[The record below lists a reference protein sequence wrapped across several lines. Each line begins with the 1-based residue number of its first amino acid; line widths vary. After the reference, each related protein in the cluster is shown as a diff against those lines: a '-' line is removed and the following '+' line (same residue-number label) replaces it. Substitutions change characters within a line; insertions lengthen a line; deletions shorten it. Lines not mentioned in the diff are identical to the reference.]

1 MKTEVIVIENGGVMQ
16 NQIPVFKDLSLQIF
30 EGEIAGLAFDNLMEQ
45 RFFLELLEGQRP
57 LSSGRICLEGKEEDY
72 ETAARK
78 LSKYTAVIGR
88 KSGLISSI
96 SIEDNIFLFSDKS
109 CFIRQKN
116 YRERL
121 RKLKEQF
128 RILPDIPDR
137 QQELTIK
144 ERIMVEL
151 LKAYVGR
158 KRIVVLQDVIGA
170 LAKPEIEE
178 LFAFLNQI
186 KGEMTFLVIAGF
198 EEVGIR
204 HLDRLALVQN
214 GRTIAM
220 SQLMIR
226 KKGLNQ
232 ILQVLINESGK
243 PDRLM
248 THFSK
253 EMSKERKVVL
263 KAENVCTEFLENFEI
278 EMENGEIQ
286 KIYYSD
292 ERTKEHLWGMFTG
305 ENRIV
310 GGHIYLDQKEYRIH
324 DIAEAVKSGVGFIVE
339 KPYQNELM
347 DNITAVE
354 NISMPLQEKVKG
366 YWMFRKYRQSVE
378 SYIKEMHLE
387 ERKIRNLNSLER
399 QKIVYE
405 KWLLYMPKVLI
416 CHNPFADIDINMQ
429 ELTMK
434 MLKVLQKRGIA
445 ILILTSNLYTMNK
458 IPGKSSY
465 YYQGK
470 RIEEDHIWEM
480 IGE

>member
-1 MKTEVIVIENGGVMQ
+1 MGGVDDEEYAQ
-16 NQIPVFKDLSLQIF
+16 ECYELVKQLKLENIIF
-30 EGEIAGLAFDNLMEQ
+30 TGRVDIVKYMEKLD
-45 RFFLELLEGQRP
+45 FTILTSISEGQP
-57 LSSGRICLEGKEEDY
+57 LSVLESFAARRPCVTTDVGCCRELLEGKEEDY

-204 HLDRLALVQN
+204 HLDRLVLVQN

-232 ILQVLINESGK
+232 ILTG
-243 PDRLM
+243 
-248 THFSK
+248 
-253 EMSKERKVVL
+253 
-263 KAENVCTEFLENFEI
+263 
-278 EMENGEIQ
+278 
-286 KIYYSD
+286 SD
-292 ERTKEHLWGMFTG
+292 
-305 ENRIV
+305 
-310 GGHIYLDQKEYRIH
+310 Q
-324 DIAEAVKSGVGFIVE
+324 
-339 KPYQNELM
+339 
-347 DNITAVE
+347 
-354 NISMPLQEKVKG
+354 
-366 YWMFRKYRQSVE
+366 
-378 SYIKEMHLE
+378 
-387 ERKIRNLNSLER
+387 
-399 QKIVYE
+399 
-405 KWLLYMPKVLI
+405 
-416 CHNPFADIDINMQ
+416 
-429 ELTMK
+429 
-434 MLKVLQKRGIA
+434 
-445 ILILTSNLYTMNK
+445 
-458 IPGKSSY
+458 
-465 YYQGK
+465 
-470 RIEEDHIWEM
+470 
-480 IGE
+480 

>member
-1 MKTEVIVIENGGVMQ
+1 MKREVFVIENGGIIQ
-16 NQIPVFKDLSLQIF
+16 NQAPVFKDLTLQIF

-45 RFFLELLEGQRP
+45 RFFLELLQGQRP
-57 LSSGRICLEGKEEDY
+57 LTSGRICLEEQETDY
-72 ETAARK
+72 DAAAKK
-78 LSKYTAVIGR
+78 LSQYTAVIGR
-88 KSGLISSI
+88 KSGLISSLT
-96 SIEDNIFLFSDKS
+96 IEDNIFLFSDHSYLVLQKS
-109 CFIRQKN
+109 
-116 YRERL
+116 YRKKFREL
-121 RKLKEQF
+121 REQF
-128 RILPDIPDR
+128 GILQDLPER
-137 QQELTIK
+137 QQDLSIK
-144 ERIMVEL
+144 ERVMIEL

-158 KRIVVLQDVIGA
+158 KKIVVLQDVIGA
-170 LAKPEIEE
+170 LTKAEIEE

-186 KGEMTFLVIAGF
+186 KEEMTFLVAAGF

-204 HLDRLALVQN
+204 HLDRLVLVQN

-263 KAENVCTEFLENFEI
+263 RAEDVCTEFLEDFNIEI
-278 EMENGEIQ
+278 ETGEIQ

-292 ERTKEHLWGMFTG
+292 GRTKEHLWGLFTG
-305 ENRIV
+305 ENRINR
-310 GGHIYLDQKEYRIH
+310 GHIYLEEKEYKIH
-324 DIAEAVKSGVGFIVE
+324 GISEAVKSGVGFVVE
-339 KPYQNELM
+339 KPYQNALM
-347 DNITAVE
+347 ENITAVE

-378 SYIKEMHLE
+378 GYIREMHLDKK
-387 ERKIRNLNSLER
+387 KIRNLNSLER

-405 KWLLYMPKVLI
+405 KWILYMPKILA

-465 YYQGK
+465 YYHGK
-470 RIEEDHIWEM
+470 RIEEDHIWDM